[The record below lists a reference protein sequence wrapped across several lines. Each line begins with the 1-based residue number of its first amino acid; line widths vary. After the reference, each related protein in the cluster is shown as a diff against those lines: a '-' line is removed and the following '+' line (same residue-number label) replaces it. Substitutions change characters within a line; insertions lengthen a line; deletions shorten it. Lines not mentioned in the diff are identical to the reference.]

1 MFYIGVITVIIIIL
15 LAVFP
20 KVNVIGDSMYPT
32 YKNGES
38 VRAIRIAYFFP
49 LVVGA
54 VYVFRSP
61 SGDIVI
67 KRLDHL
73 KWDDPTMC
81 YFVGDNSSVSYDS
94 RNYGYVYRYHIIGM
108 VLFSRK
114 KGEVKNEQRKGCL
127 AYQSEQ

>member
-32 YKNGES
+32 YKNGAS
-38 VRAIRIAYFFP
+38 VRAVRIAYFFP
-49 LVVGA
+49 LVVWA

-67 KRLDHL
+67 KLLDHL

-81 YFVGDNSSVSYDS
+81 YFLGGNSSVSYDS
-94 RNYGYVYRYHIIGM
+94 RNYG
-108 VLFSRK
+108 
-114 KGEVKNEQRKGCL
+114 EE
-127 AYQSEQ
+127 